1 MKSAFVR
8 RIVPMALAALLG
20 AGGVSTAVQAQ
31 TALPPLLDAVPEGT
45 VLRVGD
51 PATQKALEFSGLID
65 QFTFKVEWANISGG
79 PQSTEAFRAQALDV
93 SAVAE
98 IPAIHAT
105 WTDLPVRIIASK
117 FRKDPIANP
126 IYEFGVAPGVEV
138 ESLADFRG
146 KKIAYSPGQAQGVLV
161 LRALQAAGLNRDDV
175 ELIEL
180 PSTGD
185 VYPVSLASRQI
196 DVAPIGG
203 VNIKRYLAQYGS
215 DGATTITHGL
225 RDDPGHL
232 YAPQWVLDDP
242 AKAAA
247 LAEYVRLW
255 ALAQKWIY
263 DNPEEWVAKYYVAD
277 QGLSAED
284 GQYLVDLAG
293 EYDIP
298 ANWDDVITRHQ
309 ATIELL
315 AAATG
320 NAVFD
325 AEQNFDRRFEHIAAE
340 ALLAP

>member
-1 MKSAFVR
+1 MKLTLRLR
-8 RIVPMALAALLG
+8 RIVPAALL
-20 AGGVSTAVQAQ
+20 ALLASAALQPAIAQ
-31 TALPPLLDAVPEGT
+31 PAPAPLLQTVPEGT

-51 PATQKALEFSGLID
+51 PQTQKALEISGLID
-65 QFTFKVEWANISGG
+65 QLTFKVEWANISGG

-93 SAVAE
+93 SSVAE

-105 WTDLPVRIIASK
+105 WTNLRVRIIASK
-117 FRKDPIANP
+117 FRKDFLDHP
-126 IYEFGVAPGVEV
+126 IYEFGIAPGVEV
-138 ESLADFRG
+138 KTLADFRG

-161 LRALQAAGLNRDDV
+161 LRALQAAGLTKDDV
-175 ELIEL
+175 QLIEL

-185 VYPVSLASRQI
+185 VYPVSLASKQI

-203 VNIKRYLAQYGS
+203 VYIKRYLAQYGA
-215 DGATTITHGL
+215 DGATTIKHGL

-247 LAEYVRLW
+247 LAQYVRVW

-263 DNPEEWVAKYYVAD
+263 EHPEEWIAKYYVAD
-277 QGLSAED
+277 QGLTPED

-298 ANWDDVITRHQ
+298 ESWDDVIKRHQ
-309 ATIELL
+309 GTIELL

-320 NAVFD
+320 NPVFD
-325 AEQNFDRRFEHIAAE
+325 AELNFDRRFEHIAAD
-340 ALLAP
+340 ALKAP